1 MSKNDKDRLVD
12 KVMGEAVMSLLE
24 ADDSVSFD
32 ALIGQLQENLND
44 ETDHGLREAFRTAI
58 SGVHHFRALPG
69 TGSSPSRSL
78 KLHRREAI
86 FYQRPID
93 YKH

>member
-32 ALIGQLQENLND
+32 ALIGQLQESLHD
-44 ETDHGLREAFRTAI
+44 EADHGRREAFRTAI
-58 SGVHHFRALPG
+58 NGVHHFKTIPESG
-69 TGSSPSRSL
+69 TSPSRAL
-78 KLHRREAI
+78 KLHRREAAL
-86 FYQRPID
+86 YHRTTG